1 MKNTNLLLHCGAAKV
16 ERDWLGLIATPKA
29 TDTWFPI
36 PHERLVREVET
47 ALWRVNMRVANQAH
61 GLSPDGCRYFGLLQI
76 VPVTVGWNSPQPPT
90 GDYTYVLGLRNSHDK
105 RFPPRWFWVARFSS
119 AITSRFRARSKL
131 PASTPG
137 SSSATFL
144 PSSPKA
150 PANWQ
155 NAGTTRT
162 SGLPPTSRPNSLR
175 AKRRTT

>member
-1 MKNTNLLLHCGAAKV
+1 MKTTNLLLHCGAAKV

-47 ALWRVNMRVANQAH
+47 ALWKVNMRVANQAH

-105 RFPPRWFWVARFSS
+105 RFPAAMVLGSQVFVCDNLAFSGEIKFARKHTRFIERDLPVLIAQGTGQLSERWHQQDERFAAYKQTELS
-119 AITSRFRARSKL
+119 
-131 PASTPG
+131 PA
-137 SSSATFL
+137 
-144 PSSPKA
+144 
-150 PANWQ
+150 
-155 NAGTTRT
+155 
-162 SGLPPTSRPNSLR
+162 
-175 AKRRTT
+175 RRTT